1 MSLLVLY
8 VLLLMLSPTEI
19 KDHRQAHKGAND
31 NILTQI
37 VSPGNAWQMKK
48 VLQISET

>member
-19 KDHRQAHKGAND
+19 KDHRQAHKGAKCE
-31 NILTQI
+31 
-37 VSPGNAWQMKK
+37 PGQRMADEKSVTNF
-48 VLQISET
+48 